1 MKKWM
6 CDICGYA
13 YDGTDF
19 EKEPKDYVCP
29 VCDHDK
35 TYFAQRDI
43 EEEVKFAANELIKQ
57 EK

>member
-13 YDGTDF
+13 YDGEDCA
-19 EKEPKDYVCP
+19 KEDDDYLCP
-29 VCDHDK
+29 VCDHGKD
-35 TYFAQRDI
+35 YFALRDI
-43 EEEVKFAANELIKQ
+43 ETEVKFAANELIK

>member
-13 YDGTDF
+13 YDGAGF
-19 EKEPKDYVCP
+19 EQEPEDYVCP
-29 VCDHDK
+29 VCDHGK
-35 TYFAQRDI
+35 SYFALRNI